1 MMEGQTLG
9 NQKKEI
15 IITQED
21 YNYFQNKVLVLN
33 TLKQKLGEVELS
45 KQEIIRNIEQEQ
57 LVLNSFQKE
66 LYIKYDL
73 PQDKSFTI
81 DEKRKINF

>member
-1 MMEGQTLG
+1 MMEGEQLG
-9 NQKKEI
+9 NQKEVQ
-15 IITQED
+15 ITQED
-21 YNYFQNKVLVLN
+21 YNYFQNKVLMIN
-33 TLKQKLGEVELS
+33 TLKQKLGELEIA
-45 KQEIIRNIEQEQ
+45 KQDVIRNIEQEQ

-81 DEKRKINF
+81 DEERKVNF